1 MSVSPL
7 RHVDERDRLD
17 DEDSPA
23 LHARAMDNLRFIRET
38 MERANAFTA
47 ISGWGMVG
55 VGLVACVAAPLAW
68 RQPSIERW
76 VAVWVAAALL
86 AMTVSFGATAR
97 KARRAEVPLITGTG
111 RKLMLA
117 FAPPM
122 LAGAILT
129 VVVVQLD
136 ALPLLCGLWLLL
148 YGTAVVAGGTYSVPI
163 VPVMGFCF
171 MALGAL
177 ALFVPRDAV
186 HWFMVAGFGALHLV
200 FGFIIARRH
209 GG

>member
-7 RHVDERDRLD
+7 RHVDERDRQD
-17 DEDSPA
+17 DGDSPA

-55 VGLVACVAAPLAW
+55 VGLVAGIATPLAW
-68 RQPSIERW
+68 RQPTIERW
-76 VAVWVAAALL
+76 VAVWLVAALV
-86 AMTVSFGATAR
+86 AMTVSFSATAR
-97 KARRAEVPLITGTG
+97 KARLASMPLNTGSG
-111 RKLMLA
+111 RKLLLA

-122 LAGAILT
+122 LAGAVLT
-129 VVVVQLD
+129 VVLMQLD
-136 ALPLLCGLWLLL
+136 VLPLLCGVWLLL
-148 YGTAVVAGGTYSVPI
+148 YGTAVVAGGTYSVSI

-171 MALGAL
+171 MVLGTAAAFTPASWGNAWMALG
-177 ALFVPRDAV
+177 
-186 HWFMVAGFGALHLV
+186 FGGLHVV
-200 FGFIIARRH
+200 FGILIARRY